1 MLNWKRKRVWIPALL
16 LLALVIGAAINLV
29 SAGGIE
35 REKQRVRAA
44 GLPTTPE
51 EWDRWYPSVPPE
63 RNAAPLVLEA
73 AGFHVTS
80 AGTNDPNQTALP
92 PPGTPFTSE
101 HLEIIARYL
110 EDNRETLA
118 KLHAALKLPDSR
130 YPVKLWQTPN
140 FSIDHLA
147 PLKSLSLL
155 LRWEAIYHSALGR
168 REEALRSIHAAFAL
182 SRTLRDEPVLISQL
196 VHIATVAINL
206 LALERVVSEHPL
218 APEELWSLIALLETA
233 EKDGQRG
240 MHRALIGERG
250 GYGMR
255 FMAVTFDDFLSLSGG
270 GASLSAGRQVF
281 GGAMFA
287 LYKASGLQQQDAR
300 IYFETMNGFITATT
314 NDFPEMMRL
323 SRQTETNYHASTTRG
338 FGKMAVFSRMILP
351 ALLKAVS
358 KEAVIAGSL
367 RSARAA
373 LIIESARMQQGAI
386 PEDISSLQMPP
397 DPFTSEPLIFEKLET
412 GYMVYSPGASASA
425 GTQRRPK
432 IGFTVAR

>member
-1 MLNWKRKRVWIPALL
+1 MLNWKRKRLWIPALL

-29 SAGGIE
+29 SGSGLE
-35 REKQRVRAA
+35 RDKQRLRAA

-73 AGFHVTS
+73 AGFHVTP

-92 PPGTPFTSE
+92 PPGTPLMSE
-101 HLEIIARYL
+101 HLETIAKYL
-110 EDNRETLA
+110 GENRETLA
-118 KLHAALKLPDSR
+118 KLHAALQLPDSR

-147 PLKSLSLL
+147 PLKSLSHL
-155 LRWEAIYHSALGR
+155 LRWEAVYHSAQGR
-168 REEALRSIHAAFAL
+168 SQEALRSIHAAFAL

-196 VHIATVAINL
+196 VHIATVAITL
-206 LALERVVSEHPL
+206 LALERVVSEHQFS
-218 APEELWSLIALLETA
+218 PEELSSLIAVLETA

-250 GYGMR
+250 GYGLR
-255 FMAVTFDDFLSLSGG
+255 FMAVTFDEFLSFSGG
-270 GASLSAGRQVF
+270 GAPLSAGRQVF

-300 IYFETMNGFITATT
+300 IYFETMSGFIAATT

-323 SRQTETNYHASTTRG
+323 SRQTETNYIVSTTRG
-338 FGKMAVFSRMILP
+338 LGKMAVFSRMILP

-367 RSARAA
+367 RSARGA
-373 LIIESARMQQGAI
+373 LIIEAARAQQGAM
-386 PEDISSLQMPP
+386 PEDISLLQLPG
-397 DPFTSEPLIFEKLET
+397 DPFTGEPLIFEKLDK
-412 GYMVYSPGASASA
+412 GYTVYSPGASASA
-425 GTQRRPK
+425 GTQRRPR
-432 IGFTVAR
+432 IGFTVGR